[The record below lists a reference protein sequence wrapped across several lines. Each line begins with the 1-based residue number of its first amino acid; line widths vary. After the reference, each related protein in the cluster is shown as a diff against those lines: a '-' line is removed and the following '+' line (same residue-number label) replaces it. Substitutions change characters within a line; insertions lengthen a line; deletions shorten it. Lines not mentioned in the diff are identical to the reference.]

1 MLMFALRFLGASSDG
16 IWRQRYQWW
25 HVHGWEVY
33 SWNVIIKWFDAIF
46 FEKDEVSHLVI
57 ICTVWGCFLCYFV
70 CGVNSDSIWRE
81 RYPWWDGWE
90 GDSLLQR
97 IYGVGWNEAYKKEGK
112 ENLAL
117 LCRGYCLQLCICMSI
132 SRQIQFGS
140 QDIWFKGWQKNNS
153 IKWIEMMCDD
163 RKDNKN
169 GSGIVPR
176 AHWPWLAPL
185 FMLG

>member
-1 MLMFALRFLGASSDG
+1 MIWCNFFWKGWGISPCDHMHCLG
-16 IWRQRYQWW
+16 
-25 HVHGWEVY
+25 
-33 SWNVIIKWFDAIF
+33 
-46 FEKDEVSHLVI
+46 L
-57 ICTVWGCFLCYFV
+57 FLCYFV

-97 IYGVGWNEAYKKEGK
+97 INGGGWNEAYKKGK
-112 ENLAL
+112 ESLAL

-140 QDIWFKGWQKNNS
+140 QDFDSKDDKNNS
-153 IKWIEMMCDD
+153 IKWIEMLCKNK
-163 RKDNKN
+163 KDNRN
-169 GSGIVPR
+169 GSETLPC

-185 FMLG
+185 LVLG

>member
-1 MLMFALRFLGASSDG
+1 M
-16 IWRQRYQWW
+16 
-25 HVHGWEVY
+25 H
-33 SWNVIIKWFDAIF
+33 F

-57 ICTVWGCFLCYFV
+57 ICTVRGWFLCYFV

-81 RYPWWDGWE
+81 RYSWWDGWE
-90 GDSLLQR
+90 DDSLLQR
-97 IYGVGWNEAYKKEGK
+97 INGGGWNETYTNEGK
-112 ENLAL
+112 ENLTL

-140 QDIWFKGWQKNNS
+140 QDIWFKGWQKIIQWNEL
-153 IKWIEMMCDD
+153 KWCAKNK
-163 RKDNKN
+163 KDNRN
-169 GSGIVPR
+169 GSGILPR

>member
-16 IWRQRYQWW
+16 IWRQKYQRW

-33 SWNVIIKWFDAIF
+33 SWNVIIKWFDAMF

-97 IYGVGWNEAYKKEGK
+97 INGGGWNEAYKKEGK
-112 ENLAL
+112 ENLAP

-140 QDIWFKGWQKNNS
+140 QDIWFKGWQK
-153 IKWIEMMCDD
+153 
-163 RKDNKN
+163 
-169 GSGIVPR
+169 
-176 AHWPWLAPL
+176 
-185 FMLG
+185 